1 MLFHALRCTWRIR
14 ANLILLRRESVM
26 VTEVT
31 VESFLVIH
39 QADDDPNIEVY
50 FMVNDIEL

>member
-1 MLFHALRCTWRIR
+1 
-14 ANLILLRRESVM
+14 M